1 MTTEHEIEVIENGI
15 LTTKTTTEE
24 HQEWIVSQPLIPG
37 LIYDEVIEYKDEGR
51 ITYENGKII
60 KYEDSEAKA
69 AEDKRAKAEAT
80 AAAEKR
86 KKEIITTL
94 GTLKSERDGLE
105 LIGEDITAVEQQIEA
120 LQKEY
125 REITA

>member
-1 MTTEHEIEVIENGI
+1 VTTEHEIEVIENGI

>member
-1 MTTEHEIEVIENGI
+1 M
-15 LTTKTTTEE
+15 TTKTTTEE
-24 HQEWIVSQPLIPG
+24 RTEWIVSQPLTPG
-37 LIYDEVIEYKDEGR
+37 LIYDEVIEYKEEGR

-60 KYEDSEAKA
+60 KYEDSEEKA
-69 AEDKRAKAEAT
+69 AEDKAAAEAAK

-94 GTLKSERDGLE
+94 GTLKGEKDGLE
-105 LIGEDITAVEQQIEA
+105 LIGEDITAVEQQITA

-125 REITA
+125 KEITA